1 MLVAIVIVNKAIFV
15 GWSQKVRLTPHTGA
29 GWRWWCSRVDGVAAA
44 IIILLPRQPGR
55 SNQIKAL
62 HTEHD
67 ATMMRWRQGRNYISS
82 VVKSFSL
89 TTQSAS
95 ARVCKPKW
103 GIILP
108 PHSARIGLCLHH
120 AAIVVPGC
128 GWLVFCRGSFKLLPS
143 ARAGSIEVFARFI
156 RFYGK

>member
-1 MLVAIVIVNKAIFV
+1 MEPKSSLNSPHWSWLALVVQSSRWGCRRHHHPAA
-15 GWSQKVRLTPHTGA
+15 TPT
-29 GWRWWCSRVDGVAAA
+29 RE
-44 IIILLPRQPGR
+44 IE
-55 SNQIKAL
+55 SNQSVA
-62 HTEHD
+62 HRARRDDD
-67 ATMMRWRQGRNYISS
+67 AQGRNYISS

-108 PHSARIGLCLHH
+108 PHTARIGLCLHH